1 MRPERPLV
9 LDPALSQS
17 LGSLRPGA
25 GTSTKDLESALAD
38 ISAATAA
45 GQPMD
50 SLLSG
55 IHRDMSAARTTTPL
69 PPELKTLVAVRT
81 TAARALDPL
90 ATWTR
95 ALRPRASR
103 GPFVNDLGETFWI
116 DTFHLPTL
124 ASLVVENLSGQRGL
138 VARLPIRGQLG
149 AGNRLRLNAGTVW
162 LPARLFASGR
172 AANDFVAM
180 RITGGTANITGDTLT
195 DAGTVDSEGRV
206 VARAAPQSRPHGRT
220 RSRRRR

>member
-38 ISAATAA
+38 IGAATAA

-81 TAARALDPL
+81 HGGARAGSARHLDPRAAAARL
-90 ATWTR
+90 AR
-95 ALRPRASR
+95 AVRQRPRRDVLDRHLSPADAGVAGRREPVRPTRPGRASA
-103 GPFVNDLGETFWI
+103 GPRSTGRRQSPSPERWNG
-116 DTFHLPTL
+116 L
-124 ASLVVENLSGQRGL
+124 A
-138 VARLPIRGQLG
+138 
-149 AGNRLRLNAGTVW
+149 AGPPVRVRPRRQRLRRDAHHRRHRQRRG
-162 LPARLFASGR
+162 RDQSRRGR
-172 AANDFVAM
+172 ASF
-180 RITGGTANITGDTLT
+180 
-195 DAGTVDSEGRV
+195 
-206 VARAAPQSRPHGRT
+206 
-220 RSRRRR
+220 